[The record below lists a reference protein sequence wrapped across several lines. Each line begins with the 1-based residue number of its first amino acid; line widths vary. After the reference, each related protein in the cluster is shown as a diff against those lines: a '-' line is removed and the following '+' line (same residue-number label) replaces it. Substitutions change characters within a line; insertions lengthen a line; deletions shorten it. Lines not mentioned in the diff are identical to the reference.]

1 MELEQSLISPKDK
14 REALL
19 TKLNKFKRVQ
29 LKDKK
34 YEQEQMKK
42 RIYSELIVRKEIL
55 FKGLCNS
62 KFGNLDALTL
72 EQEERNELAVLV
84 YEKSKLP
91 ALFQTGF
98 LLCIPLIGWIS
109 LLCLLSV
116 WPNAI
121 GDEGAFKNLRYYWW
135 TKRISKMKTDNK
147 YREV

>member
-19 TKLNKFKRVQ
+19 AKLNKLKTVQ

-34 YEQEQMKK
+34 CEQEQMKK
-42 RIYSELIVRKEIL
+42 RIYLELIDRNQIL
-55 FKGLCNS
+55 FKNLCNS
-62 KFGNLDALTL
+62 KFGNLGALTL

-91 ALFQTGF
+91 ALFQAGF
-98 LLCIPLIGWIS
+98 LLCIPVIGWIS

-116 WPNAI
+116 WPNTTWD
-121 GDEGAFKNLRYYWW
+121 DEIFKNLRYYWW
-135 TKRISKMKTDNK
+135 TKRMSKMDH
-147 YREV
+147 RI

>member
-19 TKLNKFKRVQ
+19 AKLNKFKTVQ

-34 YEQEQMKK
+34 YEQEQMEK
-42 RIYSELIVRKEIL
+42 RIYLELIARKETL
-55 FKGLCNS
+55 VKELCNS

-91 ALFQTGF
+91 ALFQAGF
-98 LLCIPLIGWIS
+98 LLCIPVIGWIM
-109 LLCLLSV
+109 LYCLLSV

-121 GDEGAFKNLRYYWW
+121 WDDEMFKNLRYYWW
-135 TKRISKMKTDNK
+135 TKRMSKMDH
-147 YREV
+147 RI